1 MFLFTSI
8 TIYNVHFRV
17 SMYGRRIIYCI
28 EEMDPI
34 LDSANMSM
42 EDWALIAKLIEK
54 CVLYSLQHV

>member
-1 MFLFTSI
+1 
-8 TIYNVHFRV
+8 
-17 SMYGRRIIYCI
+17 MYGRRIIYCI